1 MMVKTKAEVFKALQ
15 ANTSKLNEF
24 GVRRFSLFGSFLFDQ
39 ATDHSDVD
47 LLVEFE
53 PNKKTFTNFSNLVFF
68 LEDLFGRRVE
78 IVTMESLSP
87 HIGPYILRE
96 VEYVTISS

>member
-1 MMVKTKAEVFKALQ
+1 MVSTKAAVLEALQ
-15 ANTSKLNEF
+15 ENKAKLNEF

-39 ATDHSDVD
+39 VTPESDVG

-68 LEDLFGRRVE
+68 FEELLGRRVE
-78 IVTMESLSP
+78 IVTVESLSSY
-87 HIGPYILRE
+87 IGPYILRE
-96 VEYVTISS
+96 VEYVTISA